1 MMKTNVPLLH
11 RKAEFFLFAMVT
23 LYAAFFLYYTLSK
36 HYSFM
41 TYMLD
46 LGVYDHN
53 LWLILNEGD
62 PRFPFGTVH
71 RSWLLY
77 LILPI
82 YAIHPGPET
91 LLAIQAVVVPLAAI
105 PLYML
110 AFSELRSKTLAIAVA
125 GAYLLYPPL
134 HGLSQFDF
142 HLEAFLPLFFITMAY
157 TFKAK
162 MTKTY
167 LVTLIL
173 TITSMTVVA
182 YVTLPFALYLLLE
195 KVKLGRGWSIKLQI
209 DGQTKLTLATLALAL
224 VVIGLDKLTPSSLLL
239 ANGGIPAVSIIS
251 KWAGYLLN
259 LYGPLAF
266 IPFLSPSHLIPAAPW
281 LAFTLLAGN
290 PEYVSIY
297 NQYSAYIA
305 PFIFM
310 GMVRATSRL
319 ISREPKHNPIHI
331 VVLVLMATT
340 FFLTSVDPVLAKP
353 YWPHTP
359 RWPTLT
365 ERDKVLHKIIQE
377 IPSEASVLTQNNL
390 APHLTNRREIYIT
403 LPIPPPH
410 RPDYI
415 LVDTTHFSYDEP
427 NLRPSPAQII
437 PFLLS
442 EGQYGLKLSCNGIL
456 VYKKGYM
463 GETVG
468 CPNIYI
474 NIDQP

>member
-1 MMKTNVPLLH
+1 MMKTKVPLLH
-11 RKAEFFLFAMVT
+11 RKAELFLFAMVT
-23 LYAAFFLYYTLSK
+23 LYTAFFLYYTLSK

-41 TYMLD
+41 TYMFD
-46 LGVYDHN
+46 LGLYNHN

-71 RSWLLY
+71 RSLLLY

-110 AFSELRSKTLAIAVA
+110 AFSGLRSKTLAISVA

-209 DGQTKLTLATLALAL
+209 DGQTKLALATLALAL
-224 VVIGLDKLTPSSLLL
+224 VVMGLDRL
-239 ANGGIPAVSIIS
+239 ATASQLRSVDILNASIMS
-251 KWAGYLLN
+251 ERTDYLLN

-266 IPFLSPSHLIPAAPW
+266 IPLLSPSHLIPAAPW
-281 LAFTLLAGN
+281 LVFTLLLTRN
-290 PEYVSIY
+290 PEYMGIY
-297 NQYSAYIA
+297 NQYSAYVT

-319 ISREPKHNPIHI
+319 VVREPKHNPLHI
-331 VVLVLMATT
+331 VVLVLVATT

-359 RWPTLT
+359 GWPTLT
-365 ERDKVLHKIIQE
+365 ERDKILHKIIWE
-377 IPSEASVLTQNNL
+377 IPAEASVLTQNNL

-437 PFLLS
+437 PLLLN
-442 EGQYGLKLSCNGIL
+442 EGQYGLKLSCDGIL
-456 VYKKGYM
+456 LYKKGYM

-468 CPNIYI
+468 CPDIHKN
-474 NIDQP
+474 